1 MRNGATFRIAALAA
15 VLATICGCEP
25 GGDLKL
31 LTSTEVGHDYR
42 LGPTDE
48 VRVTTYNE
56 PTLSGEFVVDQGGA
70 VALPLLGPVQA
81 DGLTTA
87 ELSHRIEDT
96 LHARKLFAEPNVVT
110 QVIRYRPVY
119 VLGEV
124 QHPGPFAFQAHMTF
138 LEVVALAG
146 GFTPRAV
153 KSRAEI
159 IRVTARGTEQGRL
172 EPASTVQPGDVITVL
187 ERNF

>member
-1 MRNGATFRIAALAA
+1 MRNLVTVRMVALAT
-15 VLATICGCEP
+15 VLALASACAP
-25 GGDLKL
+25 GDDLKPL
-31 LTSTEVGHDYR
+31 SSAEADHDYR
-42 LGPTDE
+42 LGPNDE
-48 VRVTTYNE
+48 VRVTTYGE
-56 PTLSGEFVVDQGGA
+56 PTLSGEFGVDQGGN

-81 DGLTTA
+81 DGSTA
-87 ELSHRIEDT
+87 TELSHRIEEA
-96 LHARKLFAEPNVVT
+96 LRARHLLAEPNVVT
-110 QVIRYRPVY
+110 EVTKYRPVY

-138 LEVVALAG
+138 LQLVALAG

-159 IRVTARGTEQGRL
+159 IRTTAHGTEQGRL
-172 EPASTVQPGDVITVL
+172 DPTDSVQPGDVITIL